1 MKFGG
6 YDVGGQVVKQDDRYI
21 VKDNTALERL
31 VVSSTTLKPGKET
44 NGHKHDD
51 QEEVYHFVHGKGR
64 MQLDDQTFDVYSGDI
79 VLVKGGVFH
88 KVFNTDQTDM
98 YFVCV
103 FEGKRSH

>member
-1 MKFGG
+1 
-6 YDVGGQVVKQDDRYI
+6 
-21 VKDNTALERL
+21 
-31 VVSSTTLKPGKET
+31 
-44 NGHKHDD
+44 
-51 QEEVYHFVHGKGR
+51 
-64 MQLDDQTFDVYSGDI
+64 MQLDDQTFDVYPGDI